1 MNTIITP
8 AYGYMPANCEFTQ
21 FWRNHDKAFER
32 RRQTKVHLA
41 EQAAIIRRRGG
52 QSKKTDDATFLKI
65 DRSPETIAHLEAQAA
80 IIRSNGGL
88 KVRQLPTI
96 NTQPAVEMVELEYPG
111 CKGCDSPTERL
122 MHNCL

>member
-41 EQAAIIRRRGG
+41 EQAAII
-52 QSKKTDDATFLKI
+52 T
-65 DRSPETIAHLEAQAA
+65 
-80 IIRSNGGL
+80 
-88 KVRQLPTI
+88 LP
-96 NTQPAVEMVELEYPG
+96 
-111 CKGCDSPTERL
+111 S
-122 MHNCL
+122 

>member
-41 EQAAIIRRRGG
+41 EQAAI
-52 QSKKTDDATFLKI
+52 
-65 DRSPETIAHLEAQAA
+65 AHLEAQAA
-80 IIRSNGGL
+80 IIRANGGL